1 MTHGSLELKLRVLRA
16 ERALTIE
23 QAAAKAGVTP
33 ETISDAERGRR
44 HPYLPTLRKL
54 AVAYDVPVEELLA
67 REAEEPVLAGKAEA
81 PKTGPAVTPGV
92 VDEPEEGLSP
102 NKIYH
107 DVLARERTPELL
119 LEQLHEHG
127 IRTNLSE
134 ASILGQ
140 IIGMSDELVEEDPV
154 DHERI
159 GWLLA
164 AAALSGLLTQDE
176 RRAAL
181 QTAREW
187 LAGEQTPAGY

>member
-1 MTHGSLELKLRVLRA
+1 MQGSLAHKLRILRA
-16 ERALTIE
+16 ERELSLREAASLTGV
-23 QAAAKAGVTP
+23 AK
-33 ETISDAERGRR
+33 ETISDIERGLR
-44 HPYLPTLRKL
+44 HPHDPT
-54 AVAYDVPVEELLA
+54 VAKIAKGYGVPVKDLL
-67 REAEEPVLAGKAEA
+67 EEPALAGKAEA
-81 PKTGPAVTPGV
+81 PKTGPAVTPAV

-102 NKIYH
+102 TKIYH
-107 DVLARERTPELL
+107 DALARERTPELL

-127 IRTNLSE
+127 IQTNLSE

-164 AAALSGLLTQDE
+164 AAALPDLLTQDE